1 LLPRRAWETGLTSL
15 PTIQQVLGLDGVRR
29 GTPAVLAGVENLD
42 RTVRWVHLADE
53 PRSGELLLVR
63 NSALPQDCAPWL
75 EKLAA
80 TGVAG
85 VMVVLGDQ
93 DALPDAVVQAAQR
106 LGLPLMRLRPDT
118 PLSQVTE
125 AVLALVTAAQ
135 FASAR
140 RCEQIHQ
147 RFTEL
152 ARAGATV
159 STVVSHAA
167 TLAQCP
173 VVLEN
178 AAHQIIAV
186 EPADADLGAAGWES
200 LSRQIVASGQSGYD
214 DRTGWLVTTV
224 SAGAVRWGR
233 LLIRCPEPAAA
244 HVVLAERAAGVIELN
259 LLTHKDEDVQLQ
271 ARHAL
276 LTSLLSGDLLSAEFA
291 SRARAL
297 GVAVDGSVMVAA
309 VVRVRSPRDLADR
322 IDELPQDL
330 AGLHAALDTVSLGVL
345 LTLQPDDDVHA
356 CLERLAKAVGRRA
369 PVVVAASEP
378 VTSVQDVRKALVEAQ
393 QVAAAASGRRW
404 DVPYVQLRDLG
415 LYGLMYLLRDDPR
428 VQAHV
433 ERELGALLTPGHADL
448 IATLRA
454 YVDSGGNKTD
464 AATATN
470 LSRQALYDRL
480 KRVGQLLHV
489 DLDSPRVRGSLH
501 AALSAHDAIGRS

>member
-1 LLPRRAWETGLTSL
+1 LTSL
-15 PTIQQVLGLDGVRR
+15 PTIQQILGLDSVRR
-29 GTPAVLAGVENLD
+29 GAPAVLAGAENLG

-53 PRSGELLLVR
+53 PRSGELLLLNNVQ
-63 NSALPQDCAPWL
+63 PQASAPWL
-75 EKLAA
+75 EKHAA

-93 DALPDAVVQAAQR
+93 DELPDTVVHAAQR
-106 LGLPLMRLRPDT
+106 LGLPLVWLRPET
-118 PLSQVTE
+118 QLSQVTE
-125 AVLALVTAAQ
+125 AVLALVTTAQ
-135 FASAR
+135 FAAAR

-167 TLAQCP
+167 ALAQCP
-173 VVLEN
+173 VMLEN

-186 EPADADLGAAGWES
+186 EPADADLGAAGDWES
-200 LSRQIVASGQSGYD
+200 SSRRIVASGQSGYD

-224 SAGAVRWGR
+224 GAGAVQWGR
-233 LLIRCPEPAAA
+233 LLVRCPEPAAA

-259 LLTHKDEDVQLQ
+259 LLAHKDEDVQLQ

-291 SRARAL
+291 ARARAL
-297 GVAVDGSVMVAA
+297 GVPLDGSVMVAA

-322 IDELPQDL
+322 IDDLPRDL
-330 AGLHAALDTVSLGVL
+330 AGLHAALDTVSLGIL
-345 LTLQPDDDVHA
+345 LTLQPNDDVHA

-404 DVPYVQLRDLG
+404 DVPYVRLRDLG

-428 VQAHV
+428 VQAHA
-433 ERELGALLTPGHADL
+433 ERELGVLLTPGHADL
-448 IATLRA
+448 MATLRA

-480 KRVGQLLHV
+480 KRVGQLLDV